1 MAEYKLDVTRRESR
15 ARSKRL
21 RELGG
26 SGGSVGSTVVQI
38 NGGSASGGNTHEHA
52 NLSTLDKLNDDEA
65 GYVYLNQLRQVE
77 RGDGRRVWQ
86 TVQEKSKAGWADES
100 GHSAESDHALNA
112 DESLH
117 SAESDHAL
125 TADDSERWN
134 GEHFGDWL
142 DQPVRK
148 GDAVEF
154 EQVQS
159 DTIRSSS
166 DFMDGLFG
174 SGFKIWT
181 DENGI
186 THLTIDRLTVRQTM
200 TVLELLVE
208 KVRSVGGQLVVS
220 AANGKIKTIQEN
232 DDSYIITFE
241 QENTFVA
248 HDLIRC
254 QTFTGAG
261 VKGYWV
267 EVSDV
272 SGSGIEIPKSEFAEW
287 DCVPEAGDECVLMGN
302 TESPS
307 RQNLILISATED
319 GKPRVDVM
327 DGVSAKNFT
336 GCLRARLGN
345 LDGIEDDH
353 FPENNQPHG
362 NGLYSDNA
370 YLKGTF
376 ILATGEDVRTK
387 FEITEGKIQ
396 SSVGALRQDV
406 TLDKGFL
413 NNPSF
418 YEGRSKWQTES
429 DAVFWLAGEK
439 NIWVNGKL
447 LTKKGDGASVTQ
459 DMNRTVIH
467 IRNKYILQKHEHLY
481 VEPEITTNGAGQKE
495 AKPVYLNFYYRC
507 AQAGTLTVEFLNVD
521 NTGFASYESLHVVEN
536 IGVTEGYRQYKCS
549 GLWNGTGDFRLSFT
563 GDIYLY
569 MLTLSTD
576 KVEEL
581 SHRYRTLFEQS
592 EKVVRIA
599 AENFDNTGHVLAGS
613 EIIST
618 SKYNALI
625 SERFNGDG
633 SLKNV
638 SGLVTTESFA
648 SMFASAVT
656 ADSNIVK
663 RADISA
669 FVTKDANGNLES
681 GIHIG
686 ANQIALEGL
695 VTANQNFKI
704 LNDGSM
710 EATNGTFRGRI
721 EATSGTF
728 VGSSN
733 LYELRIDADTKKIV
747 IKGPER
753 IVSERD
759 FSPFSGTTSYE
770 YMSIGEYVWT
780 AGRGYADGIAL
791 ECLIAPQIRMKAPF
805 GEAPNNGYWYF
816 NMDPYNGLVCGYRT
830 YQNES
835 TPMNQTVISPQ
846 GHVIYASNL
855 KLQGLPTDPS
865 WCFDGQVYRDGNTL
879 KIKTT

>member
-52 NLSTLDKLNDDEA
+52 NLSTLDKLSDDEA

-148 GDAVEF
+148 GDSVEF

-159 DTIRSSS
+159 DTIRSAS

-200 TVLELLVE
+200 TVLELLIE

-220 AANGKIKTIQEN
+220 AANGKIKTVQEN
-232 DDSYIITFE
+232 DDNYIITFE

-272 SGSGIEIPKSEFAEW
+272 NGSSIEIPKSEFAEW
-287 DCVPEAGDECVLMGN
+287 DQVPETSDECVLMGN
-302 TESPS
+302 TEIPS

-353 FPENNQPHG
+353 FPESNQPHG

-459 DMNRTVIH
+459 DMNRTVVH

-481 VEPEITTNGAGQKE
+481 VEPEITTNGSGQKE

-549 GLWNGTGDFRLSFT
+549 GLWNGTGDFKLSFT

-592 EKVVRIA
+592 EKIVRIA
-599 AENFDNTGHVLAGS
+599 AEHFDSNGGVKASSGIMVKAEGTGIYAQQ
-613 EIIST
+613 
-618 SKYNALI
+618 A
-625 SERFNGDG
+625 DG
-633 SLKNV
+633 SLALIGV
-638 SGLVTTESFA
+638 GVEESDGEGGTR
-648 SMFASAVT
+648 MVIKLT
-656 ADSNIVK
+656 ADNIK
-663 RADISA
+663 
-669 FVTKDANGNLES
+669 
-681 GIHIG
+681 
-686 ANQIALEGL
+686 LEGL
-695 VTANQNFKI
+695 VTANRNFKI
-704 LNDGSM
+704 LADGSM
-710 EATNGTFRGRI
+710 EAVNGKFSGEIT
-721 EATSGTF
+721 ATSGRFFGAIGAPYRVLSASASMWPSVNTGMNIMIADNARASAGI
-728 VGSSN
+728 V
-733 LYELRIDADTKKIV
+733 LPVYTEIDGV
-747 IKGPER
+747 
-753 IVSERD
+753 
-759 FSPFSGTTSYE
+759 
-770 YMSIGEYVWT
+770 
-780 AGRGYADGIAL
+780 
-791 ECLIAPQIRMKAPF
+791 ECDIINVT
-805 GEAPNNGYWYF
+805 EI
-816 NMDPYNGLVCGYRT
+816 
-830 YQNES
+830 S
-835 TPMNQTVISPQ
+835 TDIT
-846 GHVIYASNL
+846 
-855 KLQGLPTDPS
+855 LPTNFS
-865 WCFDGQVYRDGNTL
+865 INTL
-879 KIKTT
+879 PHIYHRGTRVTGVRLMGFCCRLRLKAFIKPNTEDDLCSWTILNTSDFAMVRDENSGNYYAQSVIINVTSI